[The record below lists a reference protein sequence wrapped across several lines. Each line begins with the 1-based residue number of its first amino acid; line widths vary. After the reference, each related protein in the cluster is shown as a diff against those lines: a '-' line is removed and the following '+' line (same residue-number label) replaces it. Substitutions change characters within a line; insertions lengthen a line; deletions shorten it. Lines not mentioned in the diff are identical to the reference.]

1 LQFHHHYNANAIMN
15 AKGAQRWMHHMKASI
30 LKNQPQLEKK
40 DPRILPCLV
49 DFLKTKMENYAKL
62 HAWEFDES
70 DFKLRDFYPTMAN
83 SSSTP
88 DAEERSTTT
97 TVDSLDTI
105 GEEE

>member
-1 LQFHHHYNANAIMN
+1 
-15 AKGAQRWMHHMKASI
+15 
-30 LKNQPQLEKK
+30 
-40 DPRILPCLV
+40 
-49 DFLKTKMENYAKL
+49 MENYAKL